1 MIEKAKI
8 EDTIYDV
15 ISYNDYC
22 RNRDAYNMYA
32 SSIAIKDGSGY
43 ILPIRSQTDVRPGF
57 YPMGGIDIFKLP
69 VGRECTMYNQSNII
83 NFSEAKNLRGVIE
96 AQERLNKAERSI
108 LISADSITS
117 PDIYDNDSPFMK
129 AIKTAIIKKHI
140 DLDKY
145 SHRFSENYP
154 NDKRLL
160 KKDDMTMQKG
170 ITYANCL
177 DFDMYLIIKDKNPD
191 VPNPIGHPFMVKL
204 TGNGAGFYDGYSEE
218 QINKI
223 TESIGGVPEEVP
235 AAYNLYMPMQYYA
248 SYNPYATQ
256 YHNYYNYVQ
265 TVTSPA
271 FYNSCPYFYPYY
283 FFYPYY
289 NYR

>member
-8 EDTIYDV
+8 EDAIYDV
-15 ISYNDYC
+15 ISYKEYC
-22 RNRDAYNMYA
+22 RNREAYNQYA

-43 ILPIRSQTDVRPGF
+43 ILPIRSQTDIRPGF
-57 YPMGGIDIFKLP
+57 YPMGGIDIFKPP
-69 VGRECTMYNQSNII
+69 VGRDCATYSQSNVI

-108 LISADSITS
+108 LVSADSITN

-129 AIKTAIIKKHI
+129 AIKTAIIRKHI

-145 SHRFSENYP
+145 AHRFSENYP

-177 DFDMYLIIKDKNPD
+177 DFDMYLIIKDKSPD
-191 VPNPIGHPFMVKL
+191 VPNPIGSPIVVKL
-204 TGNGAGFYDGYSEE
+204 TGDGAGFYDGYSKE
-218 QINKI
+218 QIDAI
-223 TESIGGVPEEVP
+223 TDKIGGMPEEAP
-235 AAYNLYMPMQYYA
+235 AAYQA
-248 SYNPYATQ
+248 SY
-256 YHNYYNYVQ
+256 
-265 TVTSPA
+265 
-271 FYNSCPYFYPYY
+271 CPYLINHYAGYYPYGYYPYY
-283 FFYPYY
+283 W
-289 NYR
+289 